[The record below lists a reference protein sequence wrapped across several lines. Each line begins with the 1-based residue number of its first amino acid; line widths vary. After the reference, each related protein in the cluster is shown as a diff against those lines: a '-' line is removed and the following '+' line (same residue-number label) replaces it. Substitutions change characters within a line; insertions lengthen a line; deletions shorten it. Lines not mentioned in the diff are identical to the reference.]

1 MVDKEI
7 VESFCN
13 IAKKMVLAREEA
25 RKLVDTNTIT
35 YDQYEKIR
43 NPIGDCL
50 LKMATIC
57 DCAPIR
63 LISGDIDSIMSNF
76 DEQSDVKKISNR
88 VELLEQRIHDYAPV
102 VLENRVEDLEKKFE
116 KAIEFINKFFNTEL
130 IEDNTIYKVDF

>member
-1 MVDKEI
+1 MVDREV
-7 VESFCN
+7 VESFCK

-35 YDQYEKIR
+35 YDQYDKIR

-63 LISGDIDSIMSNF
+63 LISGDVDSIMSNF
-76 DEQSDVKKISNR
+76 DEQSDIKEINNR
-88 VELLEQRIHDYAPV
+88 VELLEQRIQDYAP

-116 KAIEFINKFFNTEL
+116 KVIEFINKFFNTEL
-130 IEDNTIYKVDF
+130 IEDNTIYKVPF